1 MIINC
6 RMIAFIGAAEQRNEL
21 ALYAPLLGRLLPE
34 LPLHRAAEDAV
45 VGHVF
50 GAMERHHVDFSG
62 TALSFVER
70 DVFTSMSL
78 LYLQTSAPPDAE
90 IVRRLSTVTV
100 RPDLQKRKNITI
112 EVLKQ
117 RLAGH

>member
-34 LPLHRAAEDAV
+34 LPLHRAAEDAI

-70 DVFTSMSL
+70 GVFTSMSL
-78 LYLQTSAPPDAE
+78 LIFADERASRCRDCQKAVNGHSSTRSAE
-90 IVRRLSTVTV
+90 T
-100 RPDLQKRKNITI
+100 QK
-112 EVLKQ
+112 
-117 RLAGH
+117 HHD